1 VLRATSTRLAGR
13 GTVQLFSA
21 LRGIGLHE
29 AQETLATWLG
39 LGSRS

>member
-1 VLRATSTRLAGR
+1 
-13 GTVQLFSA
+13 VQLFSA

-29 AQETLATWLG
+29 AQETLASWLG